1 MSVAVK
7 TVASLA
13 WLSRVGSLMWAAA
26 LLFGAAQ
33 ALARLPEACSDFD
46 NYVNGRW
53 QATAELPAHRAR
65 IGSFDTLR
73 TGNSSLLQ
81 SALAELAADS
91 SQHRSPGLQLLATY
105 YRAGSDVA
113 AIERQGL
120 APVAPLLAAIS
131 SMTRESLPAL
141 LADLARHQIPTP
153 LTLSVGTDAKDSSRH
168 ALRASQSGLGL
179 PDREDYLRSD
189 SPGNARRL
197 QAAYR
202 EHAGN
207 LLRAASAPADE
218 ATLDALMAFETELA
232 KAMVSRVVQRDP
244 NASYNPFTGASLQEM
259 APGFDWQ
266 AWLAAYT
273 GVAEAPAV
281 IVGQPT
287 FAQAVALLAQKAPLE
302 TWKTYLRV
310 RLLDATAEHLP
321 STLAASHFAYRGAVI
336 RGLKQP
342 PPRSEQLIL
351 AIGGPYGAAPLA
363 ETLGEL
369 YASKAFSPE
378 AQARARQM
386 LADIKLA
393 MHNRIGGLPWMS
405 EPTKLLARAKLESM
419 EAKIGVPERWKTY
432 EGLQLDPA
440 DHAGNLLRVNA
451 WHTAQRVADLE
462 RPVDRSRWTT
472 SPHIVNAFAA
482 SGNQIVFPAGILQPP
497 FFDAQADDA
506 SNYGAIG
513 MVIGHEI
520 THHFDDRG
528 RQFDHAGNLRDWWQP
543 ADAAAYKERAD
554 RIAALYSGFEPA
566 PGLRING
573 QLTLG
578 ENISDIGGVQIA
590 YEGLQIALARQ
601 RAAGQEPPLID
612 GMSPEQR
619 FFMAN
624 ATIWRSKMRPEALAD
639 QLRTDSHSPGR
650 FRVLAP
656 LANMPAFAQAFGCQ
670 AGDAMVAAEPIA
682 IW

>member
-105 YRAGSDVA
+105 YRAGNNVA

-244 NASYNPFTGASLQEM
+244 NASYNPFTVASLQEL

-440 DHAGNLLRVNA
+440 DHAGNL
-451 WHTAQRVADLE
+451 
-462 RPVDRSRWTT
+462 
-472 SPHIVNAFAA
+472 
-482 SGNQIVFPAGILQPP
+482 
-497 FFDAQADDA
+497 
-506 SNYGAIG
+506 
-513 MVIGHEI
+513 
-520 THHFDDRG
+520 
-528 RQFDHAGNLRDWWQP
+528 RDWWQP

-670 AGDAMVAAEPIA
+670 PGDAMVAAEPIA